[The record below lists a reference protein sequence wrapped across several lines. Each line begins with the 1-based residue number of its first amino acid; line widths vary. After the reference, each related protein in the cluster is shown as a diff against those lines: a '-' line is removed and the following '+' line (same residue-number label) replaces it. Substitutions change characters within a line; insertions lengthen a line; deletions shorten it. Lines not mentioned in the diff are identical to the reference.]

1 MTSELLLL
9 LSKIGPML
17 LLPEGLIVLTLLGAT
32 ISLGL
37 RAHRS
42 AAALVMAA
50 LAVFWLSAMPVFA
63 NWVMGT
69 LERQY
74 TADPAALPRAE
85 IAIVLGG
92 AVGAPV
98 PPRET
103 PELYDATDRIWYAA
117 HLFRSGHVKRIIAV
131 GGLLP
136 WDELPRPEGDVM
148 RDMLITLGVPATA
161 IEIGSTSR
169 NTYEN
174 ATEARTIM
182 RGPPFEPALLVTSAA
197 HMPRALAVFRAAG
210 IPVDPA
216 PCDFRSNSRR
226 VAHILDW
233 LPQAGAFAMTSS
245 AVREWIGYYAYKWR
259 GWL

>member
-9 LSKIGPML
+9 ASKIGPL
-17 LLPEGLIVLTLLGAT
+17 LVLPEGLIVLTLLGAA
-32 ISLGL
+32 ISLGF
-37 RAHRS
+37 RARRSS
-42 AAALVMAA
+42 AAFVMAA
-50 LAVFWLSAMPVFA
+50 LAIFWISAMPVFA
-63 NWVMGT
+63 NWMMGT
-69 LERQY
+69 LERQH
-74 TADPAALPRAE
+74 TSDPTTLPRAE
-85 IAIVLGG
+85 TAIVLGG
-92 AVGAPV
+92 AVGAPA

-103 PELYDATDRIWYAA
+103 PELYEAADRIWYAA

-136 WDELPRPEGDVM
+136 WDAAQRPEGDVM
-148 RDMLITLGVPATA
+148 RDMLITLGVPAA
-161 IEIGSTSR
+161 SIEVGSASR

-216 PCDFRSNSRR
+216 PCDFRSNNRR
-226 VAHILDW
+226 AGHILDW

-245 AVREWIGYYAYKWR
+245 AAREWIGYYAYKWR